1 MNEGLSY
8 SDFYIRISFSLA
20 TAYSNFPVLI
30 FRLFDI
36 YKFPLLIGTADIG
49 RIWHDDSNIGRL
61 RFFPT
66 GSLGSS
72 TRGMAGLLES

>member
-1 MNEGLSY
+1 MKGSAIQTFIYGFPFLSQ
-8 SDFYIRISFSLA
+8 LHN
-20 TAYSNFPVLI
+20 SNFPMLI

-72 TRGMAGLLES
+72 TRGKAGLLES